1 MSGDGFGI
9 ILGGAMLIGSI
20 PVILGGAALI
30 GAAYGGLKMA
40 GSLTRK
46 GIEVHKRK
54 TLEVENCSIRMQQMF
69 QDLESSLRRQ
79 EQADLSFHEE
89 LAKKLEAAANQAR
102 ETALHAPDIKE
113 FDVKLNQLQKE
124 LTAQCRVDARNHRE
138 ETARKTHQEAEKTI
152 SAMREAMQT
161 EADAVEWAKKDAA
174 SQALQRTYAEQ
185 TLRDARAALKML
197 DTLTQN
203 TGDAAFQQ
211 QAEVLRT
218 SLHQTENML
227 AGGSFQAACS
237 AAQQLITQA
246 AVLAVEHEQ
255 KVIEL
260 DNRRVEVVGRVE
272 ALLEE
277 MNRLRTVRFT
287 DCDAD
292 GNQLETEEDLNDFS
306 QGKYVQM
313 QDQLRELAF
322 RARKADSPELDAIL
336 MELETRV
343 DGEAHRI
350 MQTSVDLL
358 KTYYERQHI
367 MDCLL
372 EFFST
377 QDMEFDWAAN
387 PGDDRSQ
394 ELTAH
399 FTNRNDDSTVAVI
412 LKDGQNGSTG
422 IDMKIYF
429 HNGRPVSQAR
439 MLSLRSEAA
448 QALQAKG
455 MKANIGCT
463 AGTQNTQSQDPRY
476 DHEKDVRE
484 LPPVVKV

>member
-9 ILGGAMLIGSI
+9 ILGGALLIGAI
-20 PVILGGAALI
+20 PVIVYSAAVI
-30 GAAYGGLKMA
+30 GAAFGGLKLA
-40 GSLTRK
+40 GFLTRK
-46 GIEVHKRK
+46 GIEAHHRK
-54 TLEVENCSIRMQQMF
+54 TLEAENCSIRMQKMF
-69 QDLESSLRRQ
+69 QDLETSLQRQ
-79 EQADLSFHEE
+79 EQADLRFHED
-89 LAKKLEAAANQAR
+89 LAKELEAAANQAR
-102 ETALHAPDIKE
+102 ETALHAPDIKG
-113 FDVKLNQLQKE
+113 FDVKLSQVQKE
-124 LTAQCRVDARNHRE
+124 LTAKCRVDARNHRE
-138 ETARKTHQEAEKTI
+138 ETQRKAHQEAEKTI
-152 SAMREAMQT
+152 SAMREAMRT

-185 TLRDARAALKML
+185 TLRDASAALKLL

-203 TGDAAFQQ
+203 TGDAAYQQ
-211 QAEVLRT
+211 QVEVLRT
-218 SLHQTENML
+218 SLQQAENLL
-227 AGGSFQAACS
+227 AGGSSQAACS

-255 KVIEL
+255 NVIEL

-277 MNRLRTVRFT
+277 MNQLRTVRFT

-322 RARKADSPELDAIL
+322 RARKADGQELDAIL
-336 MELETRV
+336 MELDTQV
-343 DGEAHRI
+343 DGEVHRI
-350 MQTSVDLL
+350 MQTSIDLL

-412 LKDGQNGSTG
+412 LKDGKNGATG

-429 HNGRPVSQAR
+429 HNGRPVSPVR
-439 MLSLRSEAA
+439 MQSLRTQAA

-455 MKANIGCT
+455 MKANIGCEQ
-463 AGTQNTQSQDPRY
+463 ATQNTQSQDPRY
-476 DHEKDVRE
+476 DNETIVRQ
-484 LPPVVKV
+484 LPPVTKV